1 LIISLSMVDRLLAW
15 AVIVLGA
22 LQCASTFH
30 FYPRLEEPALW
41 FFAGGLWLALV
52 GALNLLRIR
61 EAGVPAVRTLSRVS
75 NLVLSAFY
83 LALYWSLFDK
93 FAPRPASFLGPAVVL
108 AATVISL
115 RPRTSRAVSRRPAS

>member
-1 LIISLSMVDRLLAW
+1 MVDRLLAW
-15 AVIVLGA
+15 AVILLGA

-30 FYPRLEEPALW
+30 FFTRLEEPALW
-41 FFAGGLWLALV
+41 FFAGGLLLVLV

-61 EAGVPAVRTLSRVS
+61 ETGVPAVRALSRAS

-83 LALYWSLFDK
+83 VVLYWGLFDK

-108 AATVISL
+108 AAT
-115 RPRTSRAVSRRPAS
+115 AVSWLQPSQTRAATRRSAS